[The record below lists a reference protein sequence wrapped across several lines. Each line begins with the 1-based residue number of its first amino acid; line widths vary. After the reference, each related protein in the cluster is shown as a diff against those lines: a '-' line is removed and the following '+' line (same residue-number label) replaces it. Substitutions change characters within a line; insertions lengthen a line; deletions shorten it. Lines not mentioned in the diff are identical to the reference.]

1 MPSFSLRRAA
11 LADVPAIL
19 PLMEAFNAH
28 ELIPWRSGPMSAALR
43 EFLSDPSLG
52 LGLVA
57 QCDDGPGPAIAG
69 YGLANFGYD
78 IEFAG
83 RDSFV
88 TELFVAPA
96 FRGQGLGRTL
106 LGGLVSELRA
116 AGVHAVHLMVRPEN
130 EQARALYESF
140 DFELVP
146 RLLMTKPL

>member
-11 LADVPAIL
+11 PSDVPAIL
-19 PLMEAFNAH
+19 PLMEAFNVH
-28 ELIPWRSGPMSAALR
+28 ELIPWRPGPMGAALR
-43 EFLSDPSLG
+43 EFLSDPALG

-57 QCDDGPGPAIAG
+57 ERDDTATREIAG

-96 FRGQGLGRTL
+96 FRGHGLGRL
-106 LGGLVSELRA
+106 LLEGLLVELRA
-116 AGVHAVHLMVRPEN
+116 AGIHAVHLMVRPEN
-130 EQARALYESF
+130 ERARALYEGF
-140 DFELVP
+140 DFEVIP
-146 RLLMTKPL
+146 RLLMTKSL